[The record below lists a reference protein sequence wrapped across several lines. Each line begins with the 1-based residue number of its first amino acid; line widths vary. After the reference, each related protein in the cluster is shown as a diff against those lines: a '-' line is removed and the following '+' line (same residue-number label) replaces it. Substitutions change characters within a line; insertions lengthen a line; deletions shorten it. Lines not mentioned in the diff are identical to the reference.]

1 MRDKLIELITENL
14 VVETWDNGEFIN
26 YKVNVE
32 EIVDCLLAKGV
43 TINPY
48 PLMFNQT
55 VYVIAEKQPCYACR
69 IHSDFCHK
77 QCPFEDRKKLVIKK
91 AEVCSIEFN
100 KFEGNTM
107 LLSFDEDE
115 RHFCYDD
122 VLPLSEFGKTVF
134 FTREE
139 AEQALKGGAENG

>member
-14 VVETWDNGEFIN
+14 VVETWDNGEFIDH
-26 YKVNVE
+26 KVNVE

-55 VYVIAEKQPCYACR
+55 VYVITEKQPCWACR
-69 IHSDFCHK
+69 SCTDIYHK
-77 QCPFEDRKKLVIKK
+77 QCPFEDKKEPVIKK

-100 KFEGNTM
+100 DFEGNTM

-115 RHFCYDD
+115 RHLRYGDE
-122 VLPLSEFGKTVF
+122 LSLSEFGKTVF

-139 AEQALKGGAENG
+139 AEQALKGGAKE